1 MWDAKRKL
9 IFSMTVCFTAKNLNE
24 MMMEIPIPSFSKTD
38 GLEESRFLMDNR
50 YAEASFAEIK
60 TADFSI
66 VDIHFR
72 SVEDLK
78 VYSRAEG
85 NDAIWFCAALQG
97 KAVCR
102 CEPESDEFMWR
113 SGYANLQSYNSV
125 GGYIDFYKKEPFR
138 MVEIMLSR
146 DYLTKIAGIA
156 PSLFDE
162 ILTGNASRPLFKAFP
177 EIIPF
182 CPAIGEA
189 LNQMLDYK
197 WTGNGASLYLD
208 AKIREILSL
217 FLCRREKNCLCC
229 NVRSPQ
235 NSDKFIRA
243 KEILEQRHQNPP
255 SLHELS
261 LMIGTNECM
270 LKNGFKMLFGTTVF
284 DYLVDYRMKLAGQY
298 LLDTNKPIQE
308 IADLVGYEHQS
319 HFSTAFKRKFCISP
333 KMYRSRI
340 KG

>member
-1 MWDAKRKL
+1 
-9 IFSMTVCFTAKNLNE
+9 

-50 YAEASFAEIK
+50 YAEALFAEIK

-97 KAVCR
+97 NAVCR
-102 CEPESDEFMWR
+102 SEPESDEFMWR
-113 SGYANLQSYNSV
+113 SGYANLQSYNGV
-125 GGYIDFYKKEPFR
+125 GGYLDFYKKEPFR

-162 ILTGNASRPLFKAFP
+162 ILTCGDTSHTQFKAFP

-189 LNQMLDYK
+189 LNQMLNYK
-197 WTGNGASLYLD
+197 WTGNSASLYLD

-217 FLCRREKNCLCC
+217 FLCRREKNYLYC
-229 NVRSPQ
+229 NVRLPQ

-243 KEILEQRHQNPP
+243 KEILEQRHQSPP

-284 DYLVDYRMKLAGQY
+284 GYLFDYRMKLAGRY
-298 LLDTNKPIQE
+298 LSDTGKTIQE
-308 IADLVGYEHQS
+308 IACLVGYEHQS
-319 HFSTAFKRKFCISP
+319 HFATAFRRKFCVSP
-333 KMYRSRI
+333 QQYRASL
-340 KG
+340 